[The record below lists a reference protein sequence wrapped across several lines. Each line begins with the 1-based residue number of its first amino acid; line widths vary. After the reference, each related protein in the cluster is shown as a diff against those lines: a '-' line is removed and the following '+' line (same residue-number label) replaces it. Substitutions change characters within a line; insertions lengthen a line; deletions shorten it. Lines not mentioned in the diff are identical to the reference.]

1 MESLYKR
8 ISRVLSRKW
17 KYQPLVNHEPEDI
30 EKENGSMYNSCLISI
45 CLAAVLFIGIIISWG
60 VSLTR
65 APTSCI
71 QPVRR
76 MEWRELN
83 KTQKKDYISAVVCL
97 AEKESHFE
105 PGSSRYDDFA
115 YMHVFEGTVTHY
127 AASFLPW
134 HRYFI
139 HTYEKALT
147 EECDFHGSLPYWDWA
162 LDAHDLA
169 ASPIFDPIDGFGGN
183 GTSRSSLPTM
193 FGGHCVPEGPF
204 ANATRHW
211 QSKSNGHGF
220 DILKNPHCLS
230 RGFQGGEK
238 KTKLENRVT
247 IDAINSVLS
256 LQSYEE
262 FVDALE
268 VQAHN
273 SIPQFVR
280 GDFYGLTA
288 PNDPVFY
295 LHHAQVDRLWWLW
308 QQQDIESRTKTYQ
321 GPRQNTRVHANESLS
336 GSSLDDVI
344 SLGNLSE
351 PVRVHEITGSVIVDY
366 DYVLTDRR
374 LNPYV

>member
-1 MESLYKR
+1 
-8 ISRVLSRKW
+8 
-17 KYQPLVNHEPEDI
+17 
-30 EKENGSMYNSCLISI
+30 
-45 CLAAVLFIGIIISWG
+45 
-60 VSLTR
+60 
-65 APTSCI
+65 
-71 QPVRR
+71 

-83 KTQKKDYISAVVCL
+83 ITQKQDYISAVVCL
-97 AEKESHFE
+97 TERKSRFE

-139 HTYEKALT
+139 HTYEKALI
-147 EECDFHGSLPYWDWA
+147 EECGFKGSLPYWDWA

-183 GTSRSSLPTM
+183 GVSGSSLSGI
-193 FGGHCVPEGPF
+193 FGGHCVTEGPF

-238 KTKLENRVT
+238 KAQLEGRVT
-247 IDAINSVLS
+247 IDAINSVLG
-256 LQSYEE
+256 LQSYEK

-308 QQQDIESRTKTYQ
+308 QQQDIQGKTKTYQ
-321 GPRQNTRVHANESLS
+321 GPKQNTRVHANESLS
-336 GSSLDDVI
+336 GSSLDDII

-351 PVRVHEITGSVIVDY
+351 PVRVYEVMATESE
-366 DYVLTDRR
+366 VLCYR
-374 LNPYV
+374 Y